1 MTTMTA
7 LVLRDYGSMAVEAV
21 ARRALGPDDV
31 EIAVSHTGICG
42 SDIHG
47 FTGENG
53 RRFPGQVMGHESE
66 GRISGVGANVDAA
79 LYRVGARVTFNPV
92 VVPVDDAEEYAG
104 REQHCPRKHVLGVRA
119 DVPAAFADYVVVPAR
134 NVVMIPDNAPVGAGA
149 LIEPLAVAAHAVRRA
164 GAVAGNTA
172 LIAGGGPIGQSLVIA
187 LLVSG
192 VDRIVVSE
200 PDAARRELIERLG
213 ATAVDPRSS
222 DSAVMDAVTAAFGGP
237 ADVGFDAVGIS
248 ATLSPV
254 LAAVSLG
261 GTVCLVGMGSPRI
274 EIDAFA
280 VSTAERSVVGTFT
293 YSADAFRMAAGW
305 VAQPGLGV
313 EHLISNVIPPAEAPE
328 MFTLLARGAGPAG
341 KVLVSFGDSTHAGGG
356 DPA

>member
-7 LVLRDYGSMAVEAV
+7 LVLRDYGSMSVEAV
-21 ARRALGPDDV
+21 ARGEVGPDDV

-66 GRISGVGANVDAA
+66 GRISGVGANVDSQRYAI
-79 LYRVGARVTFNPV
+79 GARVTFNPV
-92 VVPVDDAEEYAG
+92 VVPVDDADEYAG

-119 DVPAAFADYVVVPAR
+119 DLPAAFADYIVVPAR
-134 NVVMIPDNAPVGAGA
+134 NVVMIPEDSPIGAGA

-164 GAVAGNTA
+164 GAVAGHTA
-172 LIAGGGPIGQSLVIA
+172 LVVGGGPIGQSLVIA
-187 LLVSG
+187 LRVSG
-192 VDRIVVSE
+192 IDHIVVSE

-222 DSAVMDAVTAAFGGP
+222 ESAVLDAVMTAFGGL

-248 ATLSPV
+248 ATLSPA

-280 VSTAERSVVGTFT
+280 VSTAERSIVGTFT
-293 YSADAFRMAAGW
+293 YSADAFRTAAGW
-305 VAQPGLGV
+305 IAQSGLGV
-313 EHLISNVIPPAEAPE
+313 EHLISQVIPPEEAPE

-341 KVLVSFGDSTHAGGG
+341 KVLVSFGDGAGTTSG
-356 DPA
+356 ATA

>member
-21 ARRALGPDDV
+21 QRAELEPDDV

-66 GRISGVGANVDAA
+66 GRISGIGAVVNAEQYP
-79 LYRVGARVTFNPV
+79 LGARVTFNPV
-92 VVPVDDAEEYAG
+92 VVPVDDADAYAG

-119 DVPAAFADYVVVPAR
+119 DVSAAFADYIVVPAR
-134 NVVMIPDNAPVGAGA
+134 NVVMIPDNAPPGAGA

-187 LLVSG
+187 LRVSG
-192 VDRIVVSE
+192 IDQIVVSE
-200 PDAARRELIERLG
+200 PDAARRELVERLG
-213 ATAVDPRSS
+213 ATAVD
-222 DSAVMDAVTAAFGGP
+222 
-237 ADVGFDAVGIS
+237 
-248 ATLSPV
+248 
-254 LAAVSLG
+254 
-261 GTVCLVGMGSPRI
+261 
-274 EIDAFA
+274 
-280 VSTAERSVVGTFT
+280 
-293 YSADAFRMAAGW
+293 
-305 VAQPGLGV
+305 
-313 EHLISNVIPPAEAPE
+313 
-328 MFTLLARGAGPAG
+328 
-341 KVLVSFGDSTHAGGG
+341 
-356 DPA
+356 

>member
-1 MTTMTA
+1 MATMTA

-21 ARRALGPDDV
+21 TQGELGPDDL

-66 GRISGVGANVDAA
+66 GRISGLGANVDSGQ
-79 LYRVGARVTFNPV
+79 YRIGTRVTFNPV
-92 VVPVDDAEEYAG
+92 VVPADDAEAYAG
-104 REQHCPRKHVLGVRA
+104 REQHCPRKHVLGVRP
-119 DVPAAFADYVVVPAR
+119 DLPAAFADYIVVPAR
-134 NVVMIPDNAPVGAGA
+134 NVVTIPEDAPIGTGA

-164 GAVAGNTA
+164 GAVAGHTA
-172 LIAGGGPIGQSLVIA
+172 LVVGGGPIGQSLVIA
-187 LLVSG
+187 LRVSG
-192 VDRIVVSE
+192 IDRVVVSE

-213 ATAVDPRSS
+213 ATTVDPRSS
-222 DSAVMDAVTAAFGGP
+222 ESAVLDAVVTAFGGL

-248 ATLSPV
+248 ATLSPA

-280 VSTAERSVVGTFT
+280 VSTAERSIVGTFT
-293 YSADAFRMAAGW
+293 YSADAFRTAAGW
-305 VAQPGLGV
+305 IAQSGLGV
-313 EHLISNVIPPAEAPE
+313 EHLISQVIPPEEAPE

-341 KVLVSFGDSTHAGGG
+341 KVLVSFGDGAGTTSG
-356 DPA
+356 ATA

>member
-21 ARRALGPDDV
+21 ARIELGPDDV

-66 GRISGVGANVDAA
+66 GRISGIGTGVDAVQYP
-79 LYRVGARVTFNPV
+79 LGARVTFNPV
-92 VVPVDDAEEYAG
+92 VVPVDDAAEYAG

-119 DVPAAFADYVVVPAR
+119 DVPAAFADYIAVPAR
-134 NVVMIPDNAPVGAGA
+134 NIVMIPDDAPVGAGA

-164 GAVAGNTA
+164 GALPGATA

-187 LLVSG
+187 LRVSG
-192 VDRIVVSE
+192 IDRIVVSE

-213 ATAVDPRSS
+213 ATAVDPRASE
-222 DSAVMDAVTAAFGGP
+222 SAVADAVMATFGGP

-254 LAAVSLG
+254 LASVSLG

-280 VSTAERSVVGTFT
+280 VSTAERSIVGTFT
-293 YSADAFRMAAGW
+293 YSADAFRTAAGW
-305 VAQPGLGV
+305 IAQRGLGV
-313 EHLISNVIPPAEAPE
+313 EHLISQVISPDAAPE

-341 KVLVSFGDSTHAGGG
+341 KVLVSFGHYPPASTEA
-356 DPA
+356 